1 MASYGIQ
8 PDNIQYNLMIS
19 ICSEL
24 EKAEKPL
31 GFPQK
36 RVEIAEMFFRK
47 IEQPDVISYN
57 ALLNVYSRAGLRE
70 HALDVEAE
78 MECVGVKMTEVTYNT
93 LMNGC
98 ILAGNYRA
106 ALIYVEKARAS
117 GELNQIGF
125 SNAMEAHYKLGQV
138 K

>member
-24 EKAEKPL
+24 AKVEKPH
-31 GFPQK
+31 GFPRK

-47 IEQPDVISYN
+47 IKQPDVISYN

-70 HALDVEAE
+70 QALNVEAD
-78 MECVGVKMTEVTYNT
+78 MERLGVKMNEVTYNT

-106 ALIYVEKARAS
+106 ALVYVEKARAS
-117 GELNQIGF
+117 
-125 SNAMEAHYKLGQV
+125 
-138 K
+138 